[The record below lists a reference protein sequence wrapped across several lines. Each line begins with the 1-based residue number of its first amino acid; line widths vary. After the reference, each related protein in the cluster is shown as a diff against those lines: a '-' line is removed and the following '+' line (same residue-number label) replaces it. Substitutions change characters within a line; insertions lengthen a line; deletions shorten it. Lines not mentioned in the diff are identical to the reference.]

1 MAELGA
7 IVDLLVV
14 NIAVPNAQPF
24 SLELEFKN
32 PALMTIQLTASR
44 EEFETLTT
52 STSRILQKPDSTQA
66 VSYWIGALRNA
77 LGGRESAKWQFF

>member
-1 MAELGA
+1 MAEMGA

-32 PALMTIQLTASR
+32 PALMTIQDRKS
-44 EEFETLTT
+44 
-52 STSRILQKPDSTQA
+52 
-66 VSYWIGALRNA
+66 VV
-77 LGGRESAKWQFF
+77 